1 MADLV
6 KTLLESH
13 SSAFNNGVEA
23 LFNTLFEAAGP
34 VPVNSHDAVDIL
46 AQKVGENVHKTDNGA
61 DIVGLAAQAGM
72 GDNPLP
78 TDEDKLVNAINND
91 VAQNVE
97 IPDLP
102 TEKDIPNLPVGGG
115 ELAPE
120 QPAPA
125 MDGDLPEDDNAFG
138 DEPFEDVS
146 DNPPPDDFELP
157 DIPLDGLEGEASA
170 ETEM

>member
-102 TEKDIPNLPVGGG
+102 TEKNMPGLPVGGG
-115 ELAPE
+115 TAAPE
-120 QPAPA
+120 TQAPEI
-125 MDGDLPEDDNAFG
+125 GSDLPEDDNSFG

-157 DIPLDGLEGEASA
+157 DIPLDGMEG

>member
-102 TEKDIPNLPVGGG
+102 TEKNMPNLPVGGG
-115 ELAPE
+115 TAAPE
-120 QPAPA
+120 TQAPETV
-125 MDGDLPEDDNAFG
+125 DLPEDDNSFG

-157 DIPLDGLEGEASA
+157 DIPLDGMEGEAA
-170 ETEM
+170 PETEM

>member
-6 KTLLESH
+6 KTLLESR
-13 SSAFNNGVEA
+13 SSIFNEAVEQI
-23 LFNTLFEAAGP
+23 FNTLFEADGP
-34 VPVNSHDAVDIL
+34 VPVNSHDAVDML
-46 AQKVGENVHKTDNGA
+46 VQKVGENVNKTNNGA

-78 TDEDKLVNAINND
+78 TDEDKLVNAIND
-91 VAQNVE
+91 DIAQNVE

-102 TEKDIPNLPVGGG
+102 TEKDMPDLPDGGGAAIEPPDTEIGDDLPV
-115 ELAPE
+115 
-120 QPAPA
+120 
-125 MDGDLPEDDNAFG
+125 DDNSFG

-157 DIPLDGLEGEASA
+157 DIPADES
-170 ETEM
+170 M

>member
-1 MADLV
+1 MTDLV

-102 TEKDIPNLPVGGG
+102 TEKDMPGLPVGGG
-115 ELAPE
+115 PE
-120 QPAPA
+120 AQQPQSPEIG
-125 MDGDLPEDDNAFG
+125 GDLPEDDNSFG

-157 DIPLDGLEGEASA
+157 DIPLDGMEGEESS

>member
-13 SSAFNNGVEA
+13 SSAFNQGVEA

-46 AQKVGENVHKTDNGA
+46 AQKVGENVHKTENGA

-102 TEKDIPNLPVGGG
+102 TEKDMPGLPVGGG
-115 ELAPE
+115 PAAQQPE
-120 QPAPA
+120 SPEIG
-125 MDGDLPEDDNAFG
+125 GDLPEDDNSFG

-146 DNPPPDDFELP
+146 ETPPPDDFELP
-157 DIPLDGLEGEASA
+157 DIPLDDIGGE
-170 ETEM
+170 EMGTDM

>member
-23 LFNTLFEAAGP
+23 LFNMLFEAAGP

-102 TEKDIPNLPVGGG
+102 TEKNMPDLPVGGG
-115 ELAPE
+115 PAAQQPQSPE
-120 QPAPA
+120 IG
-125 MDGDLPEDDNAFG
+125 GDLPEDDNSFG

-157 DIPLDGLEGEASA
+157 DIPLDGMEG